1 MNVSDERLAPAIRPD
16 RERAGR
22 LMSALGWLKQ
32 GYDYARELGQDD
44 WSFAVEI
51 HLLRSERLTDNDLR
65 WLVCRGFVEHAGE
78 VTALGDDARSFR
90 ETGRLRFCR
99 KTCFVLTEPGAE
111 FYRAAYAEADPY
123 ATTVPAAAPAAGASP
138 CWDADRQELRFAGR
152 VVKQFKVPA
161 PNQEII
167 LATFQEEAWPH
178 RVDDPLPPLADTDP
192 KRRLHDTINSLNRSQ
207 KHPLLRFL
215 GDGSGQGV
223 RWEPVEIVATIE
235 PAPPPSN
242 GRLPIARPMLA
253 KGFEDPESARRAG
266 GSRPCHD
273 PAAEVQQPRPSR
285 RGSRVGLR
293 PAVPVWGARR
303 RAPAGIRELGGPNS
317 R

>member
-1 MNVSDERLAPAIRPD
+1 MNVSDERIAPVVSPE

-22 LMSALGWLKQ
+22 LMAALGWLKQ

-65 WLVCRGFVEHAGE
+65 WLVCRGLVEHAGE

-99 KTCFVLTEPGAE
+99 KTCFVLTEAGAE
-111 FYRAAYAEADPY
+111 FYRAACDEAEPG
-123 ATTVPAAAPAAGASP
+123 AAHPPIVIAPAAGAAP
-138 CWDADRQELRFAGR
+138 FWDPDRQELRFAGR

-161 PNQEII
+161 PNQEMI

-215 GDGSGQGV
+215 GDGRGQGV
-223 RWEPVEIVATIE
+223 RWEPVEVEIVATIE
-235 PAPPPSN
+235 PSPPPGN
-242 GRLPIARPMLA
+242 GRMPVARPMLA
-253 KGFEDPESARRAG
+253 KGF
-266 GSRPCHD
+266 
-273 PAAEVQQPRPSR
+273 
-285 RGSRVGLR
+285 
-293 PAVPVWGARR
+293 
-303 RAPAGIRELGGPNS
+303 
-317 R
+317 

>member
-1 MNVSDERLAPAIRPD
+1 MEVSDERIAQAARPD
-16 RERAGR
+16 RDRAGR
-22 LMSALGWLKQ
+22 LMAALDWLKQ

-51 HLLRSERLTDNDLR
+51 QLLRSEHLTDNDLR
-65 WLVCRGFVEHAGE
+65 WLVCRGLVEHAGE

-90 ETGRLRFCR
+90 ATGRLRFCR
-99 KTCFVLTEPGAE
+99 KSCFVLTEAGADY
-111 FYRAAYAEADPY
+111 YRATYGADEAESWTSPAPPP
-123 ATTVPAAAPAAGASP
+123 AQAAAGSCP

-161 PNQEII
+161 PNQEMI

-207 KHPLLRFL
+207 KQPLLRFL

-223 RWEPVEIVATIE
+223 RWEPVESAATIE

-242 GRLPIARPMLA
+242 GRIPIVRAMLA
-253 KGFEDPESARRAG
+253 KGF
-266 GSRPCHD
+266 
-273 PAAEVQQPRPSR
+273 
-285 RGSRVGLR
+285 
-293 PAVPVWGARR
+293 
-303 RAPAGIRELGGPNS
+303 
-317 R
+317 